1 MIRKA
6 TAILSLLGLHT
17 GEARLRGSSAA
28 KLRQPLCSVLALSGG
43 GSFGAV
49 QMGILDG
56 LTAAG
61 QVPARYDIVTGIS
74 AGGLNAGFLSYY
86 DNVTV
91 ALPAIYGI
99 LANLTNADIYTAAP
113 LSILSEWSYYNTA
126 PLEQTVATVLGG
138 LSPAATAPLVL
149 VGASNVLTK
158 ELDVWRFGELDLVGQ
173 VDALMATSAIPLVF
187 PPREV
192 NGSLYVD
199 GGVISN
205 EMIAQA
211 IGQLECDSYQVVFI
225 SASARNQTAGPMPT
239 GLWSYMSAVMDL
251 LLDTFDYQ
259 LAQQG
264 GSCAYPR
271 GTINACFP
279 TAPALDNY
287 SILDFD
293 HGAALYAL
301 GKEAFACETLDLC

>member
-56 LTAAG
+56 LTATG

-138 LSPAATAPLVL
+138 LSPSAAAPLTL

-187 PPREV
+187 PPRLV

-239 GLWSYMSAVMDL
+239 GLWSYMGAVVDL

-259 LAQQG
+259 LAQA
-264 GSCAYPR
+264 GSCTYPR
-271 GTINACFP
+271 GTIKACFP

-301 GKEAFACETLDLC
+301 GKEAFACEMRSLC